1 MEGFGAGMRTERGR
15 EGEKK
20 RDRGRE
26 ADRQTGSVGHKEA
39 FTASLGEPA
48 EPRLLLCDWAKS
60 WPGTRRE
67 KGDNPRFHMCANV
80 LSGTLP
86 EALLI

>member
-1 MEGFGAGMRTERGR
+1 MGWYQDKKKGR
-15 EGEKK
+15 EGEKG

-26 ADRQTGSVGHKEA
+26 ADRETGSVGHKEA

-60 WPGTRRE
+60 WPGTRRK
-67 KGDNPRFHMCANV
+67 KGENPCFHMCANV
-80 LSGTLP
+80 LFGSLP

>member
-1 MEGFGAGMRTERGR
+1 MSWYQDKKKGR
-15 EGEKK
+15 EGEKG

-26 ADRQTGSVGHKEA
+26 ADRETGSVGHKEA

-60 WPGTRRE
+60 WPGTRRK
-67 KGDNPRFHMCANV
+67 KGENPRFHMCANV
-80 LSGTLP
+80 LFGSLP

>member
-1 MEGFGAGMRTERGR
+1 MRAERGR
-15 EGEKK
+15 VRK
-20 RDRGRE
+20 REIGGK

-48 EPRLLLCDWAKS
+48 KPRLLLCDWAKS
-60 WPGTRRE
+60 WLGTRRE
-67 KGDNPRFHMCANV
+67 KGENPRLHMCANV